1 LHIKNGKYP
10 TIVDFAG
17 KMSKATLEKAK
28 QVEQLVEA
36 LACSIEQLKVIKFW
50 AINSQ
55 TMEVYTFWW
64 NGRFVKSFG
73 ILIPRSQRLWRI
85 NLFSTCPI

>member
-28 QVEQLVEA
+28 QVEQLVE
-36 LACSIEQLKVIKFW
+36 VIKFW